1 MINAKDIDLF
11 DLPPLTISL
20 EKNLQTLILEG
31 DPVLVEDFFKLWGG
45 SLNKESL
52 IANKKLILGM
62 ISLDTKFRLGRV
74 GGERL
79 DDREKWIELIGVIEE
94 KTLNLI

>member
-1 MINAKDIDLF
+1 MITAKDIDLF

-45 SLNKESL
+45 EPQ
-52 IANKKLILGM
+52 
-62 ISLDTKFRLGRV
+62 
-74 GGERL
+74 
-79 DDREKWIELIGVIEE
+79 
-94 KTLNLI
+94 